1 MESER
6 MTRVMGIV
14 NVTPDSFSDGGK
26 YFRPEEAVR
35 RALNLIDDGADIIDI
50 GAESTRP
57 GSVPISWEEEWSRL
71 EPVFKGLSPRG
82 CPRRKGLS
90 PQSVSVQ
97 SDLDDRANL
106 LQKDNSAKNK
116 DKISVITEG
125 SVPTS
130 AVPEGPVPRDAEGS
144 VPISVPISVDTYHP
158 ETARLAVES
167 GASIINCVYPEPI
180 GEMLEILRE
189 NPNVELVMPA
199 SAWEMRDERWVMR
212 DERWVMRDERWVMGD
227 ERWGMGDL
235 ASRIYIDP
243 MIGFGTTREEDLELL
258 RSVPELAKK
267 ARVLVGASRK
277 RLVKKLTGEKVTGK
291 NLGGNLGIAV
301 WAAMNGASVVRV
313 HDVRETFQAL
323 KVIGAICGRICG

>member
-1 MESER
+1 MECDR
-6 MTRVMGIV
+6 VTQVMGIV

-35 RALNLIDDGADIIDI
+35 RALNLIEEGADIIDI

-71 EPVFKGLSPRG
+71 EPVLKGLSPRCG
-82 CPRRKGLS
+82 S
-90 PQSVSVQ
+90 HASV
-97 SDLDDRANL
+97 
-106 LQKDNSAKNK
+106 
-116 DKISVITEG
+116 
-125 SVPTS
+125 
-130 AVPEGPVPRDAEGS
+130 
-144 VPISVPISVDTYHP
+144 ISVDTYHP
-158 ETARLAVES
+158 QTARLAVES
-167 GASIINCVYPEPI
+167 GVGIINCVYPEPV
-180 GEMLEILRE
+180 GEMLPILRG
-189 NPNVELVMPA
+189 NPHVELVMPA
-199 SAWEMRDERWVMR
+199 SAWENAICG
-212 DERWVMRDERWVMGD
+212 MGN
-227 ERWGMGDL
+227 GDL
-235 ASRIYIDP
+235 ASRVYIDP

-291 NLGGNLGIAV
+291 NLGGNLGIAA

-323 KVIGAICGRICG
+323 KVIGAICGRIRG

>member
-6 MTRVMGIV
+6 MTRVRGSV

-35 RALNLIDDGADIIDI
+35 RALNLIDEGADIIDI

-71 EPVFKGLSPRG
+71 EPVLKGLSPR
-82 CPRRKGLS
+82 CPSRRKGLS

-97 SDLDDRANL
+97 SDHDDKADL

-116 DKISVITEG
+116 DKISV
-125 SVPTS
+125 V
-130 AVPEGPVPRDAEGS
+130 AEGS
-144 VPISVPISVDTYHP
+144 VPISAVPEGSVPISVDTYHP

-180 GEMLEILRE
+180 WEMLEILRE
-189 NPNVELVMPA
+189 RQHVELVMPA
-199 SAWEMRDERWVMR
+199 SVF
-212 DERWVMRDERWVMGD
+212 
-227 ERWGMGDL
+227 GMVGEDL
-235 ASRIYIDP
+235 LSRIYIDP

-323 KVIGAICGRICG
+323 KVIGAICGRIRG